1 MSKRQRGS
9 DEAAVRKA
17 IELICQRPAKPEE
30 LQSAAL
36 TPLEKQV
43 VQLKESVPEDALLL
57 VACGYR
63 VKFYGRDS
71 RVASRRLGIMCIRTT
86 PFEYSSIPYVR
97 VNLYIHRLVAMG
109 YRVAFA
115 DQENAS
121 IRASNGNAKGIFT
134 REISRVY
141 SRGTLLPSEVIGD
154 SNATAI
160 ASSAAVDTSEQTD
173 VVEEEE
179 EDIHTSDVLCTSL
192 KEASSELYMCFLK
205 VPSLL
210 LSSSS
215 LSLSSSQTPVAME
228 VKLVSFVTYSV
239 SCHHVTTETE
249 LLDVLQ
255 RHDIVEVIIFS
266 ENSIEKKSQDRNT
279 SPLQCLPEGYA
290 SALNTILPLHFG
302 PTCNGEEDGR
312 SVTVCVEKGA
322 GTMDELIAKYLVPY
336 KLDKVYEK
344 MCASCGELLSSS
356 SLSLSLL
363 HDNKEGIHNSNEKM
377 ELPGS
382 TLSALDVFYSSIGTK
397 GSLLALLDHNLTVP
411 GVRRLRMWVAAPPCD
426 LCTIFSRR
434 DAVSF
439 LLQGKD
445 GNTITHLLRECAK
458 FGDIEATLG
467 KLQSKRC
474 TIAEYLHLLRAV
486 ATTSQL
492 ASDILSESTEEINK
506 LIQELLLS
514 ITSVD
519 ITSFLQSCQS
529 EVESQATTPLDY
541 FTKSNVSLPT
551 TMEIHVKARDNA
563 LRCLDEELEKIRLTL
578 NMPTLEYRTIAG
590 TSFIIDVPQAKC
602 DRAPKEW
609 LVLTRTKSHVRFH
622 TPNIINFNI
631 ELSSAKERL
640 LIAANEAWQEKQEQ
654 IANSREILNIFQN
667 VINVVATLDALRSLS
682 VTSSAPGYVAPEI
695 SEDTPY
701 LSIINGRHPVLDKI
715 MRGGYVGCSVRLSRG
730 GAWILTGPNMGGK
743 SALMRMVGVF
753 VVMAQLGCYV
763 PATAAQLPLFK
774 AIYCRMGA
782 SDSLLEGA
790 STFLKEMEETS
801 RILRSPFVSSS
812 LVLLDEV
819 GRGTS
824 SFDGIAVA
832 AATLEYLLQRKAT
845 TLFVTHY
852 SHLCE
857 PYVNG
862 ASGEH
867 VDCYYMGFREEKN
880 TNTNNNN
887 NNNNN
892 NNDDDNKIDKVKEE
906 NGTNN
911 NTNSHSDNNNNNTVE
926 ASNLVFTYQPTRGI
940 TPSSFGVRVAQMAG
954 LPSAVV
960 AEAQRLSALE
970 EKEQTARVALMQLRR
985 FVTASSF

>member
-17 IELICQRPAKPEE
+17 IELICQRPAKVEE
-30 LQSAAL
+30 VESASL

-43 VQLKESVPEDALLL
+43 VQLKESVPVDALLL

-71 RVASRRLGIMCIRTT
+71 HVASRRLGIMCIPTT

-121 IRASNGNAKGIFT
+121 IRASNGNSKGIFT

-154 SNATAI
+154 STSTAI
-160 ASSAAVDTSEQTD
+160 ASSAAMDTSDQTD
-173 VVEEEE
+173 GITGEEEE
-179 EDIHTSDVLCTSL
+179 THTSDVPFTSP
-192 KEASSELYMCFLK
+192 KEESSELFMCFLRI
-205 VPSLL
+205 L
-210 LSSSS
+210 SSS
-215 LSLSSSQTPVAME
+215 LSLSSQEHVAME
-228 VKLVSFVTYSV
+228 IKLVSFVTYSI
-239 SCHHVTTETE
+239 SCHQVTSEAE
-249 LLDVLQ
+249 LLDVLH
-255 RHDIVEVIIFS
+255 RHDVVEVVVFS
-266 ENSIEKKSQDRNT
+266 ESCTKREGNNVNSSLLEY
-279 SPLQCLPEGYA
+279 LPEGYV
-290 SALNTILPLHFG
+290 SALNTVLPLHFG
-302 PTCNGEEDGR
+302 PTCNGEEDSC
-312 SVTVCVEKGA
+312 SVTVCIEKGS
-322 GTMDELIAKYLVPY
+322 GTMDELIARYLVPY

-344 MCASCGELLSSS
+344 MCSSCNESSLSSS
-356 SLSLSLL
+356 HSNNNNNNNNEN
-363 HDNKEGIHNSNEKM
+363 DGGNNNDDIHNSNKKM

-397 GSLLALLDHNLTVP
+397 GSLLDLLDHNLTVP
-411 GVRRLRMWVAAPPCD
+411 GVRRLRMWLAAPPCD
-426 LCTIFSRR
+426 LSTIFSRR

-445 GNTITHLLRECAK
+445 GNTIMKLLRECAK

-467 KLQSKRC
+467 KIQSKRC
-474 TIAEYLHLLRAV
+474 TVAEYLHLLRAV
-486 ATTSQL
+486 ATTHQL
-492 ASDILSESTEEINK
+492 AGNILSESHEEMNK
-506 LIQELLLS
+506 LIQKLLQS
-514 ITSVD
+514 VTSVD
-519 ITSFLQSCQS
+519 TNEFLKSCQY
-529 EVESQATTPLDY
+529 EIESQATTPLEY
-541 FTKSNVSLPT
+541 FTTSNVSIPT
-551 TMEIHVKARDNA
+551 AMQTHVKVRDDA
-563 LRCLDEELEKIRLTL
+563 LCSLDEELERIRQILHI
-578 NMPTLEYRTIAG
+578 PTLEYRSIAG

-602 DRAPKEW
+602 DRAPKDW

-622 TPNIINFNI
+622 TPNIINLNI

-640 LIAANEAWQEKQEQ
+640 LIAANEAWQEKQEE
-654 IANSREILNIFQN
+654 IVNSRKILNIFQN
-667 VINVVATLDALRSLS
+667 VINVVATLDALHSLS
-682 VTSSAPGYVAPEI
+682 VTSSAPGYIAPEL
-695 SEDTPY
+695 SEKTPY
-701 LSIINGRHPVLDKI
+701 LSITDGRHPVLDKI
-715 MRGGYVGCSVRLSRG
+715 MRGGYVGCSLRLSRG

-763 PATAAQLPLFK
+763 PATAAQLPVFT
-774 AIYCRMGA
+774 AVYCRMGA

-801 RILRSPFVSSS
+801 RILRSPRVSSS
-812 LVLLDEV
+812 LVLMDEV

-832 AATLEYLLQRKAT
+832 AATLEYLLQQKAT

-857 PYVNG
+857 PYVDG

-867 VDCYYMGFREEKN
+867 VDCYYMGFREEI
-880 TNTNNNN
+880 NNKKDID
-887 NNNNN
+887 
-892 NNDDDNKIDKVKEE
+892 NDDNESHKENGE
-906 NGTNN
+906 NGTNGN
-911 NTNSHSDNNNNNTVE
+911 KNTTID

-954 LPSAVV
+954 LPPAVV
-960 AEAQRLSALE
+960 AEAQRLSVLQE
-970 EKEQTARVALMQLRR
+970 REQTTRVALMKLRQ
-985 FVTASSF
+985 FVTDSSF